1 MSILRHVVAVMT
13 RPARSVHRRRPADR
27 HGDRGASTI
36 ETVIIAASLAAL
48 ALATMATITLLVDGK
63 VAGIHL

>member
-1 MSILRHVVAVMT
+1 MSILVHLVTAATRAKHRARGQ
-13 RPARSVHRRRPADR
+13 RPAHR
-27 HGDRGASTI
+27 GDRGASTI

>member
-1 MSILRHVVAVMT
+1 MSILMHLVAAVT
-13 RPARSVHRRRPADR
+13 RPVHPTPHRRHPDAR
-27 HGDRGASTI
+27 GDRGASTI

>member
-1 MSILRHVVAVMT
+1 MPTTRFDVRIPSALRAL
-13 RPARSVHRRRPADR
+13 RRRVAAR
-27 HGDRGASTI
+27 AARGDGGASTI

-48 ALATMATITLLVDGK
+48 ALATMATITLLVNGK